1 MSPTLPRTRPVYTNN
16 RTRIA
21 VGRNARLWARCGQ
34 GRMQGYF
41 KRAGCI
47 ALRLMVVLLWC
58 DTIQV
63 VPAQTPS
70 HPFEFME
77 ATIPQLQ
84 AALATGVGT
93 SRDLVAMYLAR
104 IDAYDKRGPALNAIS
119 VTNSKALEQAD
130 ALDAERRAGA
140 LRGPLHGIPII
151 VKDNY
156 ETKTCRPRMVHS
168 IWQGGY
174 RQMMP
179 IW

>member
-1 MSPTLPRTRPVYTNN
+1 
-16 RTRIA
+16 
-21 VGRNARLWARCGQ
+21 
-34 GRMQGYF
+34 MQGYF

-63 VPAQTPS
+63 ACAQTPS

-84 AALATGVGT
+84 AALATGVVT

-119 VTNSKALEQAD
+119 VTN
-130 ALDAERRAGA
+130 
-140 LRGPLHGIPII
+140 LRIRKPLHRRTRWMRNGEPERCA
-151 VKDNY
+151 VRC
-156 ETKTCRPRMVHS
+156 TAFQS
-168 IWQGGY
+168 L
-174 RQMMP
+174 
-179 IW
+179 